1 MVLFE
6 FISLGL
12 LYLMADR
19 IQIGIIGSLVYSQL
33 IVLIPAVLFLVCSR
47 EKMTDLIAFTRPKV
61 STSLLVIVLTY
72 LCMPLIVTVNAISML
87 FVDNEVSALSGLLS
101 EVPAWQVLL
110 MVGIL
115 GPICEE
121 FVFRGVLY
129 HGFRKSGSIISA
141 MLWSA
146 FLFGLMHMNFNQMSY
161 AIVVGVIGTFLVEGC
176 GSIFYSIL
184 MHVCIN
190 MTNAL
195 QMVFMDVNA
204 QMDGMASEQFVEQT
218 MQMPYKQALCIMIS
232 IMAVIATVTTTL
244 AVCLFWAIIRKENR
258 TEHMRMIFHLQS
270 GQEQKNRLVS
280 VPLVLGTVL
289 CLGYMILDVCLIE

>member
-12 LYLMADR
+12 LYLMADW

-33 IVLIPAVLFLVCSR
+33 IVLMPAVLFLVCSR
-47 EKMTDLIAFTRPKV
+47 EKMTHLITATRPKV

-87 FVDNEVSALSGLLS
+87 FVDNEVTALSGLLS

-129 HGFRKSGSIISA
+129 HGFRKSGRIISA

-258 TEHMRMIFHLQS
+258 TEHMRMILHLQS
-270 GQEQKNRLVS
+270 GQEQKSRLVS
-280 VPLVLGTVL
+280 VPLVLGIVL

>member
-12 LYLMADR
+12 LYLMADW

-47 EKMTDLIAFTRPKV
+47 EKMTHLITVTRPKV

-87 FVDNEVSALSGLLS
+87 FVDNEVTALSGLLS

-129 HGFRKSGSIISA
+129 HGFRKSGRIISA

-232 IMAVIATVTTTL
+232 IMAVIVTVTTTL

-258 TEHMRMIFHLQS
+258 TEHMRMILHLQS
-270 GQEQKNRLVS
+270 GQEQKSRLVS
-280 VPLVLGTVL
+280 VPLVLGIVL

>member
-12 LYLMADR
+12 LYFMADR

-47 EKMTDLIAFTRPKV
+47 EKMTDLITFTRPKV

-87 FVDNEVSALSGLLS
+87 FVDNEVTALSGLLS

-121 FVFRGVLY
+121 FVFRGMLY
-129 HGFRKSGSIISA
+129 HGFRKSGRIISA

-184 MHVCIN
+184 LHVCIN

-195 QMVFMDVNA
+195 QMVFMDINA
-204 QMDGMASEQFVEQT
+204 QMDGMTSEQFVEQT
-218 MQMPYKQALCIMIS
+218 MQMPYEQALCIMIS

>member
-12 LYLMADR
+12 LYFMADR

-47 EKMTDLIAFTRPKV
+47 EKMTDLITFTRPKV

-87 FVDNEVSALSGLLS
+87 FVDNEVTALSGLLS

-184 MHVCIN
+184 LHVCIN

-195 QMVFMDVNA
+195 QMVFMDINA
-204 QMDGMASEQFVEQT
+204 QMDGMTSEQFVEQT
-218 MQMPYKQALCIMIS
+218 MQMPYEQALCIMIS